1 MRRLLLAGVFSLASL
16 GLQAPGHAQGIDMS
30 QGGPVDVTASDGI
43 EWRQAE
49 QVVIARGNARAIR
62 GAVTVDSDRLMA
74 RYRPQARAG
83 GAAPQGTTQA
93 PTPAA
98 APPGA
103 APDQALSGGSEIW
116 RLEAE
121 GRVRIT
127 SATDVARGDRAVYDI
142 DQAVLVLTGRDLS
155 LTTAQQVITATDSLE
170 YWSARKMA
178 VARGNAVVVDNAEGR
193 RITADTLVSYF
204 LDGPGSAPST
214 PRPATPPPP
223 AGGREPPGSGK
234 LDRVE
239 AFGNVE
245 IRTPTDV
252 VRGARGV
259 YSAATGMAR
268 LLGDVRITR
277 GDNQINGQEAIVNM
291 RTGVAR
297 LVSTPGARVQG
308 LILPNQNPEQQGGQ
322 TSGTPSTT
330 PGGTPGTTPGGATQP
345 ATPERRSR

>member
-1 MRRLLLAGVFSLASL
+1 MRRLLLASVLGLASL
-16 GLQAPGHAQGIDMS
+16 GLHAQGIDMS

-83 GAAPQGTTQA
+83 TAPPAA
-93 PTPAA
+93 TPAA
-98 APPGA
+98 TPPGA

-121 GRVRIT
+121 GHVRIT

-204 LDGPGSAPST
+204 LDGPGSAPSA
-214 PRPATPPPP
+214 PRPAPPPAAA

-308 LILPNQNPEQQGGQ
+308 LILPNQNPEQQGA
-322 TSGTPSTT
+322 
-330 PGGTPGTTPGGATQP
+330 TPGTQSPGSQGQGSPRGATQP

>member
-1 MRRLLLAGVFSLASL
+1 MRRLLLASVLGLASL
-16 GLQAPGHAQGIDMS
+16 SLHAQGIDMS

-62 GAVTVDSDRLMA
+62 GTVTVDSDRLMA

-83 GAAPQGTTQA
+83 AAPPA
-93 PTPAA
+93 STPAA
-98 APPGA
+98 TPPGA
-103 APDQALSGGSEIW
+103 TPDQALSGGSEIW

-121 GRVRIT
+121 GHVRIT

-204 LDGPGSAPST
+204 LDGPGSAPSA
-214 PRPATPPPP
+214 PRPVTPPPP

-308 LILPNQNPEQQGGQ
+308 LILPNQNPEQPGGQ
-322 TSGTPSTT
+322 TPGSQT
-330 PGGTPGTTPGGATQP
+330 PGSQTPAGPGGATQP

>member
-1 MRRLLLAGVFSLASL
+1 MRRLLLAGVFGLASL
-16 GLQAPGHAQGIDMS
+16 AVHAQGIDMS

-83 GAAPQGTTQA
+83 APA
-93 PTPAA
+93 PAA
-98 APPGA
+98 APAPAPASGA

-121 GRVRIT
+121 GHVRIT

-204 LDGPGSAPST
+204 LDGPGSAPSA
-214 PRPATPPPP
+214 PRPVAPPPP

-308 LILPNQNPEQQGGQ
+308 LILPNQNPEQPGGQ
-322 TSGTPSTT
+322 NA
-330 PGGTPGTTPGGATQP
+330 PGGATQP